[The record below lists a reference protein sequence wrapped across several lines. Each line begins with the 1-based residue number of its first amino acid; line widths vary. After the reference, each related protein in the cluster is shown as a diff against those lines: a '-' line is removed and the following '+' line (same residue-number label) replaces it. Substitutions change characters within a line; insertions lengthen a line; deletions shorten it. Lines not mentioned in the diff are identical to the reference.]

1 MRWSAPSFRGF
12 RMLVCLG
19 LDSLLVDD
27 CIYRQVGGIDED
39 HFPAAARPQAGASR
53 HSVTGVDAD
62 HSFRPK

>member
-39 HFPAAARPQAGASR
+39 HFPAAARPQAGDRPQRDRSR
-53 HSVTGVDAD
+53 RGPL
-62 HSFRPK
+62 F